1 MNDPRIPTAD
11 WSNRYNS
18 SNITEFEKKIALSL
32 LVFKSSVGPSRDD
45 LNNVSIYRSIINE
58 IKPGS
63 FGVIFTF
70 CDHDDEMSEND
81 YLEWY
86 MTLVEAFDDM
96 P

>member
-18 SNITEFEKKIALSL
+18 SNVTTFERKIALSL

-45 LNNVSIYRSIINE
+45 LNNVSIYRSIISE
-58 IKPGS
+58 VKPGS
-63 FGVIFTF
+63 IGVIFTF
-70 CDHDDEMSEND
+70 CDQDDGSDSD
-81 YLEWY
+81 YMEWY
-86 MTLVEAFDDM
+86 QTLVEAFDDM